1 MSKRVVG
8 RDAGRG
14 IHMKSTIV
22 LFKYSL
28 GSEEFYTPQ
37 FATLDEVNNFVKIVS
52 KDNDLEK
59 FEVID
64 RQESLFGFEAEL
76 GSLQIRCERICNPN
90 PEDFIG
96 KELFSSF
103 PWTRVE
109 TLVKRVGV
117 KKEKV
122 IDNFEDFLKVVNRYN
137 EAHKA
142 GLEPI
147 DEF

>member
-8 RDAGRG
+8 RDAGKG
-14 IHMKSTIV
+14 KGMKSSIV
-22 LFKYSL
+22 LFKYTF
-28 GSEEFYTPQ
+28 GTEEYYTPQ
-37 FATLDEVNNFVKIVS
+37 FVTLDEVVDFVDKVTEG
-52 KDNDLEK
+52 NDLRH
-59 FEVID
+59 FEVNYPE
-64 RQESLFGFEAEL
+64 ESLFGFSVEL
-76 GSLQIRCERICNPN
+76 GSLQIRCERICNPS

-103 PWTRVE
+103 PWYRVE

-122 IDNFEDFLKVVNRYN
+122 IDNFEDFLKVVKNF
-137 EAHKA
+137 EAAREA